1 MRTIQEVFDVVLA
14 NDLYPLPDKDYP
26 AMCPSISRAWLF
38 KLITAD
44 EEQQAIDDINSY
56 LDKLGGGYRDSAYLQ
71 RQLAATFNLK
81 EWPPVE
87 VMLAIYSD
95 WDNRPTSIAGWHK
108 LLSRAGFR
116 QENGEL
122 IPTKPDD
129 QPVVNHNLEPH
140 LIGDFWVE
148 SDGRVE
154 GIKAGPDEPSGK
166 PE

>member
-14 NDLYPLPDKDYP
+14 NDLYPLPDIDCP
-26 AMCPSISRAWLF
+26 AMCISLGRAGRY

-44 EEQQAIDDINSY
+44 EEQQATGGINSY
-56 LDKLGGGYRDSAYLQ
+56 LNELGGGEKDSVYPQ
-71 RQLAATFNLK
+71 RQLAITFNLD

-87 VMLAIYSD
+87 VLLAIYRD
-95 WDNRPTSIAGWHK
+95 WDRRPTSIAGWHK

-148 SDGRVE
+148 SGGEGR
-154 GIKAGPDEPSGK
+154 GN
-166 PE
+166 

>member
-14 NDLYPLPDKDYP
+14 NDLYPLPDCDYP
-26 AMCPSISRAWLF
+26 AMCNSLARAWRY
-38 KLITAD
+38 KLITVN
-44 EEQQAIDDINSY
+44 EEQQATDDIDSY
-56 LDKLGGGYRDSAYLQ
+56 LDKLGEGVEDSAYLQ
-71 RQLAATFNLK
+71 RQLAITFNLK

-87 VMLAIYSD
+87 VMLAIYRD

-116 QENGEL
+116 QENGDL
-122 IPTKPDD
+122 IPTKP
-129 QPVVNHNLEPH
+129 VNHNLEPH

-154 GIKAGPDEPSGK
+154 GIKAGPDEQSGK